1 MNLTLHQ
8 VLAQLVVQR
17 MRKHMV
23 AEETHGGGQ
32 IQGYIKEPEVK
43 LDLCITNIGTI
54 HNTFV
59 LVIAARLYNCSN
71 HLATL
76 FSG

>member
-1 MNLTLHQ
+1 MDTDQ
-8 VLAQLVVQR
+8 YESDSSSSSSTTSCTAD
-17 MRKHMV
+17 
-23 AEETHGGGQ
+23 EETHGGGQ

-54 HNTFV
+54 YNTFV